1 MAETYIEAAFNGPDG
16 SQDGHFFLGDHFV
29 TYDWATDRARNGAR
43 TASEWGIPAI
53 FTPPPTAT
61 TAAEPAGLDAAVNG
75 RAGFNAFAY
84 AFKGT
89 SYARLRL
96 APRGLDGTGALS
108 VWALPGAA
116 FAGGVDAGFNGRLS
130 RDGKGYLFRGGEY
143 NRYDWNADRADTTD
157 PSGNRYPR
165 PISNMVG
172 MPAEFASGISAAI
185 DGAGRFTDVGYL
197 FRQDRYLRFQWVPA
211 GAREPH
217 VDGAV
222 RPIHK
227 TWPGLVE
234 LLLAG
239 KAKAKALVWIAAA
252 QAGLGAAASGSP
264 SPLVTA
270 ALQTHFHISPALA
283 LSARTA
289 LIVQIQATYAAVV
302 LTLASSATNFRY
314 RTDAEA
320 TTIDNTGAFPA
331 YTLFGASM
339 NFTEHFV
346 ERRRMARAAIVLHE
360 AVHFTDLQSHNRT
373 STGALAIDIPE
384 WYVTDAQADALHL
397 PHQGNRAD
405 LAARYDTMPTADAV
419 HNPSAYA
426 AFAQHV
432 AIGTDTRFGDANQG
446 PE

>member
-197 FRQDRYLRFQWVPA
+197 FRQRSISAIPVGRGGSGRAARRRGGQADSQDMA
-211 GAREPH
+211 GTR
-217 VDGAV
+217 
-222 RPIHK
+222 R
-227 TWPGLVE
+227 
-234 LLLAG
+234 
-239 KAKAKALVWIAAA
+239 AAA
-252 QAGLGAAASGSP
+252 RRERRKRKRSSGSPRLRPASRRAASGSASATGGLP
-264 SPLVTA
+264 RSRPTSNQPYPGSCGQGTSP
-270 ALQTHFHISPALA
+270 
-283 LSARTA
+283 R
-289 LIVQIQATYAAVV
+289 QIQATYAAVMV
-302 LTLASSATNFRY
+302 TLGNSANELPIS
-314 RTDAEA
+314 D
-320 TTIDNTGAFPA
+320 
-331 YTLFGASM
+331 
-339 NFTEHFV
+339 
-346 ERRRMARAAIVLHE
+346 RRR
-360 AVHFTDLQSHNRT
+360 SHDHR
-373 STGALAIDIPE
+373 
-384 WYVTDAQADALHL
+384 
-397 PHQGNRAD
+397 
-405 LAARYDTMPTADAV
+405 
-419 HNPSAYA
+419 
-426 AFAQHV
+426 
-432 AIGTDTRFGDANQG
+432 
-446 PE
+446 